1 MESST
6 PSRRHI
12 RRAWWHRVLRMRLS
26 LSLFVGCGQVTR
38 WSTRYTAAGGRT
50 VRAVCR
56 GLLSSLFAARGY
68 GENRMESETGPEEGG
83 STPGSWILVVSP
95 GLHEGGALGPTS
107 LVGAAEAMQAPGGVP
122 GEEAVLFWVEEGA
135 ALEEGE
141 VAAIGQ
147 ELDRI
152 RRC

>member
-1 MESST
+1 MVAQGSA
-6 PSRRHI
+6 H
-12 RRAWWHRVLRMRLS
+12 AS
-26 LSLFVGCGQVTR
+26 LPFPVRWLWASNPLEYQVYCGQWVDCEGCLLC
-38 WSTRYTAAGGRT
+38 SS
-50 VRAVCR
+50 VQLVCSS
-56 GLLSSLFAARGY
+56 GLQREQNG
-68 GENRMESETGPEEGG
+68 ETGPEEGG

-95 GLHEGGALGPTS
+95 GPHEGGALGPTS